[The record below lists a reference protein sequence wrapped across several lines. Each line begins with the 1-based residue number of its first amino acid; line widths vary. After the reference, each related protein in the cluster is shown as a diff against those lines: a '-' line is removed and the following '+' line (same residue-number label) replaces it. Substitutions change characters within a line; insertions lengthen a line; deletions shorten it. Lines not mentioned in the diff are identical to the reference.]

1 MEFKVKAVEAVEEK
15 SSQQIEQELLNKHEE
30 KFSDALE
37 TDGTT
42 GNTVTLT
49 DESNTTTDE
58 ATPVAEQNTETT
70 SSEVTED
77 DVLKFIGK
85 RYGKEIN
92 SLDEFNQ
99 TREENEPLPEDV
111 SKYLKYKK
119 DTGRGINDFYE
130 LQKDYDEVEPDKLL
144 ADYLSATEKG
154 LDADDIQDLMEE
166 YSFDEDL
173 DDEKQIRK
181 IKLSKK
187 KIIAKAKDY
196 FADQQEMYKV
206 PLESRGTDIEL
217 PAEEEEEYKQYV
229 ANAKTVQERTKRNRE
244 VYLQKTS
251 DVFDEFKGF
260 EFELDGNKV
269 LFSPGDAA
277 ELKKMHSNPVDFSK
291 KYQAEDGTLTNAAGY
306 HKSLAMAMQP
316 DRFAKFF
323 YEQGKSAAADESMRK
338 MKNVNMTTRSAPETS
353 STKSGMQIKSVT
365 PDHGRGLKIRSRK
378 K

>member
-30 KFSDALE
+30 KFSEASE
-37 TDGTT
+37 TDD
-42 GNTVTLT
+42 NTVTLT

-130 LQKDYDEVEPDKLL
+130 LQKDYDEVAPDKLL

>member
-30 KFSDALE
+30 KFSDASE
-37 TDGTT
+37 TD
-42 GNTVTLT
+42 NTVTLT

-130 LQKDYDEVEPDKLL
+130 LQKDYDEVAPDKLL

-154 LDADDIQDLMEE
+154 LDADDIKDLMEE

-291 KYQAEDGTLTNAAGY
+291 KYQAEYGTLTNAAGY

>member
-277 ELKKMHSNPVDFSK
+277 ELKKTHSNPVDFSK

>member
-15 SSQQIEQELLNKHEE
+15 SSQQIEQELLTKHEE
-30 KFSDALE
+30 SF
-37 TDGTT
+37 TDVGESNSTD
-42 GNTVTLT
+42 NTVTLT
-49 DESNTTTDE
+49 DTTNTTTAE
-58 ATPVAEQNTETT
+58 ETPVAEQDKEIT
-70 SSEVTED
+70 SSEVSED

-85 RYGKEIN
+85 RYGKEIT

-99 TREENEPLPEDV
+99 TRADNEPLPEDV

-196 FADQQEMYKV
+196 FAEQQEMYKV
-206 PLESRGTDIEL
+206 PLESRGASDSEK
-217 PAEEEEEYKQYV
+217 AKENEEYNQYV
-229 ANAKTVQERTKRNRE
+229 NNAKTESDRLKRNRE

-260 EFELDGNKV
+260 EFELDGNKI

-277 ELKKMHSNPVDFSK
+277 ELKKIHSNPVEFSN
-291 KYQAEDGTLTNAAGY
+291 KYQGEDGTLKDAAGY

-323 YEQGKSAAADESMRK
+323 FEQGKSAAADESMRK

-353 STKSGMQIKSVT
+353 STKGGMQIKSVT
-365 PDHGRGLKIRSRK
+365 PDHGRGLKIRSKRK
-378 K
+378 

>member
-42 GNTVTLT
+42 DNTVTLT

-130 LQKDYDEVEPDKLL
+130 LQKDYDEVAPDKLL

-217 PAEEEEEYKQYV
+217 PAKEEEEYKQYV

-277 ELKKMHSNPVDFSK
+277 ELKKTHSNPVDFSK

-306 HKSLAMAMQP
+306 HKSLALAMQP

>member
-30 KFSDALE
+30 KFSEALE

-42 GNTVTLT
+42 DNTVTLT

-130 LQKDYDEVEPDKLL
+130 LQKDYDEVAPDKLL

-154 LDADDIQDLMEE
+154 LDADDIKDLMEE

-277 ELKKMHSNPVDFSK
+277 ELKKTHSNPVDFSK

>member
-30 KFSDALE
+30 KFSDASE
-37 TDGTT
+37 TD
-42 GNTVTLT
+42 NTVTLT

-130 LQKDYDEVEPDKLL
+130 LQKDYDEVAPDKLL

-217 PAEEEEEYKQYV
+217 PAEEEEEYKHYV

-277 ELKKMHSNPVDFSK
+277 ELKKTHSNPVDFSK

>member
-1 MEFKVKAVEAVEEK
+1 MEFKVKSVEAVEEK

-30 KFSDALE
+30 SF
-37 TDGTT
+37 TDVGESNSTD
-42 GNTVTLT
+42 NTVTLT
-49 DESNTTTDE
+49 DTTNTTTAE
-58 ATPVAEQNTETT
+58 ETPVAEQDKEIT
-70 SSEVTED
+70 SSEVSED

-85 RYGKEIN
+85 RYGKEIT

-99 TREENEPLPEDV
+99 TRADNEPLPEDV

-196 FADQQEMYKV
+196 FAEQQEMYKV
-206 PLESRGTDIEL
+206 PLESRGCL
-217 PAEEEEEYKQYV
+217 LY
-229 ANAKTVQERTKRNRE
+229 
-244 VYLQKTS
+244 TS
-251 DVFDEFKGF
+251 D
-260 EFELDGNKV
+260 
-269 LFSPGDAA
+269 
-277 ELKKMHSNPVDFSK
+277 
-291 KYQAEDGTLTNAAGY
+291 
-306 HKSLAMAMQP
+306 
-316 DRFAKFF
+316 
-323 YEQGKSAAADESMRK
+323 AADE
-338 MKNVNMTTRSAPETS
+338 
-353 STKSGMQIKSVT
+353 
-365 PDHGRGLKIRSRK
+365 
-378 K
+378 

>member
-30 KFSDALE
+30 KFSDASE
-37 TDGTT
+37 TD
-42 GNTVTLT
+42 NTVTLT

-130 LQKDYDEVEPDKLL
+130 LQKDYDEVAPDKLL

-277 ELKKMHSNPVDFSK
+277 ELKKTHSNPVDFSK

>member
-30 KFSDALE
+30 KFSDASE
-37 TDGTT
+37 TD
-42 GNTVTLT
+42 NTVTLT

-130 LQKDYDEVEPDKLL
+130 LQKDYDEVAPDKLL

-154 LDADDIQDLMEE
+154 LDADDIKDLMEE

>member
-30 KFSDALE
+30 SF
-37 TDGTT
+37 TDVGESNSTD
-42 GNTVTLT
+42 NTVTLSDT
-49 DESNTTTDE
+49 TNTTTAE
-58 ATPVAEQNTETT
+58 ETPVVEQDKEIT
-70 SSEVTED
+70 SSEVSED

-85 RYGKEIN
+85 RYGKEIT

-99 TREENEPLPEDV
+99 TRADNEPLPEDV

-144 ADYLSATEKG
+144 VDYLSATEKG

-196 FADQQEMYKV
+196 FAEQQEMYKV
-206 PLESRGTDIEL
+206 PLESRGASDSEK
-217 PAEEEEEYKQYV
+217 AKENEEYNQYV
-229 ANAKTVQERTKRNRE
+229 NNAKTESDRLKRNRE

-260 EFELDGNKV
+260 EFELDGNKI

-277 ELKKMHSNPVDFSK
+277 ELKKIHSNPVEFKLSKIRCGSSFPLSSDISTKINRLSPFIMMLKFSF
-291 KYQAEDGTLTNAAGY
+291 EI
-306 HKSLAMAMQP
+306 KSL
-316 DRFAKFF
+316 K
-323 YEQGKSAAADESMRK
+323 
-338 MKNVNMTTRSAPETS
+338 
-353 STKSGMQIKSVT
+353 
-365 PDHGRGLKIRSRK
+365 
-378 K
+378 

>member
-30 KFSDALE
+30 KFSEALE

-42 GNTVTLT
+42 DNTVTLT

-130 LQKDYDEVEPDKLL
+130 LQKDYDEVAPDKLL

-277 ELKKMHSNPVDFSK
+277 ELKKTHSNPVDFSK

>member
-42 GNTVTLT
+42 DNTVTLT

-365 PDHGRGLKIRSRK
+365 PDHGRGLKIKSRK
-378 K
+378 

>member
-42 GNTVTLT
+42 DNTVTLT

>member
-30 KFSDALE
+30 KFSEASE
-37 TDGTT
+37 TDD
-42 GNTVTLT
+42 NTVTLT

-130 LQKDYDEVEPDKLL
+130 LQKDYDEVAPDKLL

-154 LDADDIQDLMEE
+154 LDADDIKDLMEE

-277 ELKKMHSNPVDFSK
+277 ELKKTHSNPVDFSK

>member
-30 KFSDALE
+30 KFSEASE
-37 TDGTT
+37 TDD
-42 GNTVTLT
+42 NTVTLT

-130 LQKDYDEVEPDKLL
+130 LQKDYDEVAPDKLL

-277 ELKKMHSNPVDFSK
+277 ELKKTHSNPVDFSK

>member
-30 KFSDALE
+30 KFSEASE
-37 TDGTT
+37 TDD
-42 GNTVTLT
+42 NTVTLT

-58 ATPVAEQNTETT
+58 ETPVAEQNTETT